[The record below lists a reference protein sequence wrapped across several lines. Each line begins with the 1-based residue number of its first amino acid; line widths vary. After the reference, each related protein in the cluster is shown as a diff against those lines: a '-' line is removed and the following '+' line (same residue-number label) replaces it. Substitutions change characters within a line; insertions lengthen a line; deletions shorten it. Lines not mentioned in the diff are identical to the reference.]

1 MQENPYLPQWLIR
14 VSPLW
19 TEHIWLLLEPS
30 PGPAA
35 SRGSV
40 LVPWKVQ
47 LLQTFTVH
55 LLNRPSAFS
64 LKALLSSWTLIEVLG
79 ILWQSSESILI
90 DLNFHCQGPRVKSLV
105 GALRSH
111 KLHSM
116 DKKRRWFLSWKETF
130 LFDFIILLWKRVSA
144 SVSAEPPSPGSA
156 DQQRWWS
163 HLFRCWLPFWTPP
176 TPDLYG
182 YNYQK

>member
-35 SRGSV
+35 SGGSV

-47 LLQTFTVH
+47 LLQTFTAH

-116 DKKRRWFLSWKETF
+116 DKKRRWFLSCKETF
-130 LFDFIILLWKRVSA
+130 LFYFIILLWKRVSV
-144 SVSAEPPSPGSA
+144 SVSAEPPSPGSVSA
-156 DQQRWWS
+156 
-163 HLFRCWLPFWTPP
+163 
-176 TPDLYG
+176 
-182 YNYQK
+182 